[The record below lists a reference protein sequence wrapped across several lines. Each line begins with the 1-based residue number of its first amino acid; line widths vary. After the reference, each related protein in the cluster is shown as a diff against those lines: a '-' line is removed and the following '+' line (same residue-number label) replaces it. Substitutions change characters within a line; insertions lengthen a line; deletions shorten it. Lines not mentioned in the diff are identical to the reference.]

1 MENVTQMPLDHQ
13 TEEPTKRATKI
24 FGRAIVNFV
33 QDEQRRLGEEA
44 PDWLVLASA
53 ARGIGST
60 LGLWAGLNSPAFGEA
75 PRGRHEVVESL
86 IALIKEEMET
96 ALRFCDEHQKGQ
108 QV

>member
-13 TEEPTKRATKI
+13 IEEPTKRATKI
-24 FGRAIVNFV
+24 FGRAIVDFV
-33 QDEQRRLGEEA
+33 EDEKRRLGEQA

-60 LGLWAGLNSPAFGEA
+60 LGLWAGLNSLASGEA
-75 PRGRHEVVESL
+75 PRSRHEVVESL
-86 IALIKEEMET
+86 ICLIKDEMET

-108 QV
+108 HG